1 MGELRGLISI
11 DELEALVAS
20 EDVDTVVTAF
30 TDHYGR
36 VHGKRFTAQP
46 LPR

>member
-1 MGELRGLISI
+1 MGEVRGLISI

-20 EDVDTVVTAF
+20 EEVDTVVTAF

-36 VHGKRFTAQP
+36 VHCKWFTVRHF
-46 LPR
+46 LY